1 MAPRF
6 ARRPIS
12 HLFIASLAIRLLI
25 ALAATLLLSA
35 SPASAAPRAQAGDAA
50 AAPRGHAAAFIPD
63 DPGIGSRPGGWQ
75 DDQWNFTGPYG
86 VDALGAWRHLIAA
99 RRPGGAGVV
108 VAVVDSGVA
117 YRNTPPHRRSPDLQ
131 GFRFVRGRDFVDDDA
146 FPDDESGHG
155 THVASTIAE
164 ATDNGIGL
172 TGLAYG
178 VRIMPV
184 RVLDRE
190 DEGSSTDIARGIR
203 WAARQGADVIN
214 VSIEF
219 GDEIAASDVP
229 DVLAAIRFAHAKGA
243 VVVAAAGNTGA
254 KRIVLPARAN
264 HVISVGATT
273 EHGCLSSFSNVGFGL
288 DLVAPGGG
296 SDAELDDDPRCDP
309 SDDGLRDIYQVTLDG
324 PGRDRF
330 GIPSRFEGTSMAAPH
345 VSAVAAL
352 VIASGVLGRQPTP
365 EEVEERLEAT
375 ARDLG
380 APGRDR
386 RYGSGLLDAGA
397 ATSKGPPVRRPAP
410 AAPAPTPSG

>member
-1 MAPRF
+1 MPCHRGAEDRTS
-6 ARRPIS
+6 PIS
-12 HLFIASLAIRLLI
+12 HLLTASLAIRLLI
-25 ALAATLLLSA
+25 ALVATLLLTA
-35 SPASAAPRAQAGDAA
+35 SPASG
-50 AAPRGHAAAFIPD
+50 APRGHAAAFAPD
-63 DPGIGSRPGGWQ
+63 DPGIGSRPGGWR

-117 YRNTPPHRRSPDLQ
+117 YRNAPPHRRSPDLQ
-131 GFRFVRGRDFVDDDA
+131 GFRFVRGQDFVDDDA

-190 DEGSSTDIARGIR
+190 DEGSSTDIAQGIR
-203 WAARQGADVIN
+203 WAARHGADVIN

-219 GDEIAASDVP
+219 GEDIVASEVP
-229 DVLAAIRFAHAKGA
+229 DILSAIALAHREGA
-243 VVVAAAGNTGA
+243 VVVAAAGNTGGT
-254 KRIVLPARAN
+254 RIVLPARAN

-273 EHGCLSSFSNVGFGL
+273 EHGCLSSFSNVGSGL

-296 SDAELDDDPRCDP
+296 GDAELEDDPRCDP
-309 SDDGLRDIYQVTLDG
+309 ADDGLRDIFQVTLDG
-324 PGRDRF
+324 PKRDRF

-352 VIASGVLGRQPTP
+352 VIASGVLGSEPTP
-365 EEVEERLEAT
+365 EDVEERLEAT

-380 APGRDR
+380 VAGRDR
-386 RYGSGLLDAGA
+386 RYGSGLLDAET
-397 ATSKGPPVRRPAP
+397 ATRRGPPVRRPAP
-410 AAPAPTPSG
+410 AAPATSPSG